1 MKKLWLP
8 LLLFLLACSA
18 LIILGTNRHKEKKN
32 STQFKI
38 PERIVSLAPD
48 ITEILF
54 ALGLGDKIIA
64 VDSDSDY
71 PPEATQKQ
79 KVGTFWKPGT
89 ESIIA
94 LKPDLVIT
102 QWFAEQKA
110 VADTMKHLGY
120 NTLVLSMQKFS
131 ELSEV
136 INKIGKAT
144 GTPEKAEQLSSDID
158 NKINELK
165 AKYNRTEKIK
175 VLWVI
180 QEEPLRVAG
189 RDTFLNE
196 LIEAAGG
203 ENAIGKTLQ
212 QYPSISAEVIISCG
226 AEVII
231 QSAMSKDNLESQQKN
246 AELFW
251 NKYPNLPAVKNG
263 RIYVLYSDTL
273 LRLGPRLPEGIEI
286 IADCLY
292 KNSSDNK

>member
-8 LLLFLLACSA
+8 LLLSLLACVV
-18 LIILGTNRHKEKKN
+18 LIIFGLNKHREETIP
-32 STQFKI
+32 TQYKI

-64 VDSDSDY
+64 VSSDSDY
-71 PPEATQKQ
+71 PPESAEKQ
-79 KVGTFWKPGT
+79 RVGTFWKPST
-89 ESIIA
+89 EAIIA
-94 LKPDLVIT
+94 IKPDLVIT

-110 VADTMKHLGY
+110 VADTLEQLGY
-120 NTLVLSMQKFS
+120 KTLVLSMQKFS
-131 ELSEV
+131 ELPEV

-144 GTPEKAEQLSSDID
+144 GTQEKAEQLANDIV
-158 NKINELK
+158 NKINAIK
-165 AKYNRTEKIK
+165 TKYNRTEKIK

-212 QYPSISAEVIISCG
+212 QYPSISAEVIISCN

-231 QSAMSKDNLESQQKN
+231 QSAMSKDNLENQQNN

-251 NKYPNLPAVKNG
+251 NKYPNLPAVKNR
-263 RIYVLYSDTL
+263 RIYVLDSDIL

-286 IADCLY
+286 IAGCLY
-292 KNSSDNK
+292 ENNPESN

>member
-1 MKKLWLP
+1 MKKLWIP
-8 LLLFLLACSA
+8 LLISVLVCAV
-18 LIILGTNRHKEKKN
+18 LIIFGSQKHKEETSPPARN
-32 STQFKI
+32 

-64 VDSDSDY
+64 VSSDSDY
-71 PPEATQKQ
+71 PPETADKK

-89 ESIIA
+89 ESILA
-94 LKPDLVIT
+94 MKPDLIIT
-102 QWFAEQKA
+102 QWFAEQKSA
-110 VADTMKHLGY
+110 ADTLEQLGY
-120 NTLVLSMQKFS
+120 KTLVLSMQKFS
-131 ELSEV
+131 ELPEV
-136 INKIGKAT
+136 IDKIGKAT
-144 GTPEKAEQLSSDID
+144 GTQEKAQQLSSDID

-203 ENAIGKTLQ
+203 ENAIGKTFQ
-212 QYPSISAEVIISCG
+212 QYPSISSEEIISCG

-231 QSAMSKDNLESQQKN
+231 QSAMSKDNLESQQNN

-251 NKYPNLPAVKNG
+251 NKYPNVPAVKTG

-292 KNSSDNK
+292 KNDSK

>member
-1 MKKLWLP
+1 MKKL
-8 LLLFLLACSA
+8 LLLLSILVLVCAVI
-18 LIILGTNRHKEKKN
+18 IILGSQKHHEEISVPARN
-32 STQFKI
+32 

-48 ITEILF
+48 ITEILY

-71 PPEATQKQ
+71 PPEATRKQ
-79 KVGTFWKPGT
+79 KVGTFWKPST
-89 ESIIA
+89 EAI
-94 LKPDLVIT
+94 LTMKPDLVIT
-102 QWFAEQKA
+102 QWFAEQKSA
-110 VADTMKHLGY
+110 ADTLDQLGY
-120 NTLVLSMQKFS
+120 QTLVLSMQKFS

-144 GTPEKAEQLSSDID
+144 GTPDKAKQLSNDIE

-180 QEEPLRVAG
+180 QDEPLRIAG

-286 IADCLY
+286 IADCLNGTGRE
-292 KNSSDNK
+292 KK

>member
-8 LLLFLLACSA
+8 LLLCLLVCAI
-18 LIILGTNRHKEKKN
+18 LIIYGSQKN
-32 STQFKI
+32 QEANISPPVKN

-71 PPEATQKQ
+71 PPEAADKQ
-79 KVGTFWKPGT
+79 KVGTFWKP
-89 ESIIA
+89 SIEAI
-94 LKPDLVIT
+94 LTMKPDLVIT
-102 QWFAEQKA
+102 QWFAEQKSA
-110 VADTMKHLGY
+110 ADTMEQLGY
-120 NTLVLSMQKFS
+120 KTLVLSMQKFS
-131 ELSEV
+131 ELSQV

-144 GTPEKAEQLSSDID
+144 GTPDKAKQLANDIE

-165 AKYNRTEKIK
+165 AKYNRTEKLK

-212 QYPSISAEVIISCG
+212 QYPSISSEVIISCD

-231 QSAMSKDNLESQQKN
+231 QSAMSKDNLEFQQKD
-246 AELFW
+246 AENFW
-251 NKYPNLPAVKNG
+251 SKYPNLPAVKNG
-263 RIYVLYSDTL
+263 KIFVLYSDTL

-292 KNSSDNK
+292 GTGREKN